1 MGNMR
6 QQYPPFKS
14 LMKAFHH
21 SRHPKLV
28 DIMKFTR
35 FSVTRANDS
44 TDDVLYTKEDIEKW
58 EQWRDDLRRATNWQS
73 SCIQALIDIFNRLR
87 DLDPDSC
94 VIILD
99 ESVYFLDIVQI
110 AFDSMHDPV
119 ECLRYDDRE
128 APETRSNVLEEF
140 KQADGSK
147 VLLMTRAA
155 GGVGLKIPCAN
166 VVILCGPWWKKEWEI
181 QAAKRVWCPGQRR
194 WQK

>member
-35 FSVTRANDS
+35 LSVTRANDS